1 MKVTNYR
8 DARSRVGFADG
19 PRINR
24 HRRDSGSIALEFAI
38 LLPFLIMILIGVVD
52 LDLILYDKAA
62 MINSAREGAR
72 AGTVVRAVPLTT
84 AQIAALVTTD
94 VQAALVTGGTASVPQ
109 VTVTQP
115 DGTISGDP
123 LYVTISYTYNG
134 LILGSVLSTLTGPIV
149 LNETVAM
156 NYE

>member
-1 MKVTNYR
+1 MKATHYR
-8 DARSRVGFADG
+8 DARSRSGFVNG
-19 PRINR
+19 PRISR
-24 HRRDSGSIALEFAI
+24 HRRDSGSVALEFAI

-62 MINSAREGAR
+62 MVNSARAGAR

-84 AQIAALVTTD
+84 AQVKAIVIAD
-94 VQAALVTGGTASVPQ
+94 VQAALVTGGVASLPL

-115 DGTISGDP
+115 TGTGSGNP
-123 LYVTISYTYNG
+123 LQVKISYTYKG